1 MTGFL
6 LDGTSRLHKNGT
18 EIKHFTGVSS
28 FAEYA
33 VIPESG
39 IVKIRSD
46 VPLEAAAL
54 VGCGVMTGV
63 GAVINTAKVEPGA
76 SAVVIGCGGVG
87 LNTVQGAV
95 LAGAEKIIAVD
106 LNPKNWNW
114 QSSLGQRI
122 VSIQRMAIPS
132 IRSSH

>member
-18 EIKHFTGVSS
+18 EIRHFTGVSS

-33 VIPESG
+33 VVPESG

-54 VGCGVMTGV
+54 VGCGVMTESEQRSTPPRLSPER
-63 GAVINTAKVEPGA
+63 AP
-76 SAVVIGCGGVG
+76 S
-87 LNTVQGAV
+87 L
-95 LAGAEKIIAVD
+95 LDAEA
-106 LNPKNWNW
+106 
-114 QSSLGQRI
+114 LG
-122 VSIQRMAIPS
+122 
-132 IRSSH
+132 